1 MLAILL
7 FLAVFFLER
16 YQSLN
21 EEPGKIQERFQ
32 TCVTESFR
40 DVAWEVR
47 NLQEKFFKNEKEL
60 SFWKDGLQLVQTS
73 DKNDI
78 ALFVLRKDSMLFWSD
93 SKVIFPADFF
103 RNSPRGDFIV
113 KLKTGWYGFHCQ
125 QEGPY
130 LFAGS
135 YLIKNE
141 YLLQNEYLV
150 NGYSGRFEFPQD
162 VCLSLTPGKFPIFS
176 GSHNYLCSLIFIPKE
191 AGHQELAAVH
201 QGQKGQGVPLNVIF
215 LVFFLGLIF
224 LLRAIFLAHTA
235 VDWFGKRRNLQFL
248 SFLTIVLIL
257 RVLQFLFRFPAELC
271 QSALFDPSWYS
282 SSVWLPSLGD
292 FVINALL
299 GVAMVLA
306 FFTNKSSSQKLPGRS
321 HGNRIFRGL
330 IVGSMVLIFFEAA
343 GYFITDLVINS
354 SLPLNLKNISAL
366 IAESGFGFFI
376 IAAVLFILWKLSH
389 EAFTYV
395 FSLSLERPWLL
406 VSSGISIILN
416 MLVFQV
422 LHRPLN
428 YPAVLLFTGYFLV
441 YGYLLNRENMKLSIQ
456 ISLFFLCF
464 FAVFATVILNQAN
477 RQKEGE
483 KRNLLAVK
491 LASRRNPVT
500 EEMYDQLERRILTD
514 SLLRGRLQPGAGEQQ
529 PGTDSLIS
537 YLKAQYFRDYW
548 RKYNV
553 QITLCDTSKNL
564 LVQPRNVSIN
574 CNSYFSGIINKSGE
588 ETVLPNLFF
597 LDNGLGKEYYL
608 AILTGSDF
616 GLSGPVPTLF
626 IEINSKNDYPDPGYP
641 GLLMDNTRIDI
652 PNLSDYSYG
661 LYENGRLVHAV
672 GSYNY
677 SIGLNQYG
685 NYSKNGTLFKEDEM
699 VHYQYRINPSTSLL
713 ISKKKESFLSRIT
726 PFSYLFILFAL
737 ISLVAGGLV
746 NFPKT
751 YHLIPRS
758 LRTRLHISLIGIL
771 VVAMAAIGV
780 VQVLNITGINS
791 KKNAD
796 NLRERALSVLVEIQH
811 KYGAEQEIPGNG
823 SIDLEDFLI
832 RLSNIFFTDINF
844 YDAEGTMISS
854 SRPQIFEEG
863 LVSGRMDPEAYKSL
877 VVDRNSILIHHESI
891 GTMQFNSAYL
901 PLYNDQNN
909 LLGYI
914 NLPYFSRQ
922 DELKKEISSF
932 LVTFINIYILL
943 ILFGIFITILISN
956 YITAPLALLAGKM
969 SRLRLGK
976 VNEKITWNP
985 HDEIGQLVTEYN
997 RMVDELGRSAAM
1009 LAQSERE
1016 MAWRGMARQVAHE
1029 IKNPL
1034 TPMKLS
1040 AQYLQKAWNDKAP
1053 DWDKRLA
1060 RFTATLVEQID
1071 ALSAIATDFSD
1082 FAKISEVAVK
1092 KVDLVEIARFS
1103 LSLYEGASEIRYE
1116 LFTGADHA
1124 MVLADRSQL
1133 IRVFTNLLNNAMQ
1146 AIDDKQGGLIRVTL
1160 VVDKEDIVVAV
1171 SDNGTGISPGRADK
1185 IFEPDFTTK
1194 TGGMGLGLAIVKG
1207 IVEGIHGTI
1216 SFTSEEQKGTTF
1228 VIKIPAY
1235 VEPV

>member
-1 MLAILL
+1 MLAIFI
-7 FLAVFFLER
+7 FLTVLFLER
-16 YQSLN
+16 YHSYK
-21 EEPGKIQERFQ
+21 EEPGKIYVRFQ
-32 TCVTESFR
+32 ECITES
-40 DVAWEVR
+40 VEEVSR
-47 NLQEKFFKNEKEL
+47 EVNDLQETFLNKAGRFSSWTNE
-60 SFWKDGLQLVQTS
+60 LQKINTG
-73 DKNDI
+73 NRNNI
-78 ALFVLRKDSMLFWSD
+78 ALFVFSNDSLLFWSD
-93 SKVIFPADFF
+93 NKIIFPNDFS
-103 RNSPRGDFIV
+103 RKSPRGDFIL
-113 KLKTGWYGFHCQ
+113 KLKTGWYGFHCRKA
-125 QEGPY
+125 GAFV
-130 LFAGS
+130 FAGA

-141 YLLQNEYLV
+141 YPLQNDYLV
-150 NGYSGRFEFPQD
+150 NGYAGRFDFPQE
-162 VCLSLTPGKFPIFS
+162 VALSLTPGKFPVYAGDHHF
-176 GSHNYLCSLIFIPKE
+176 LCSLIFTAKDT
-191 AGHQELAAVH
+191 
-201 QGQKGQGVPLNVIF
+201 GQNNPVQSRLDHDRQGVPPNFIF
-215 LVFFLGLIF
+215 LFFLIGVAF
-224 LLRAIFLAHTA
+224 LLRGIYLALTL
-235 VDWFGKRRNLQFL
+235 VNWFEEKRILLPL
-248 SFLTIVLIL
+248 SFFAIVLIL
-257 RVLQFLFRFPAELC
+257 RVLQFVFRFPAELY
-271 QSALFDPSWYS
+271 QSDLFGPSWYS

-292 FVINALL
+292 FTLNTFLAVTL
-299 GVAMVLA
+299 VLA
-306 FFTNKSSSQKLPGRS
+306 YTSDHSFSDFHVSGSKKTRFFQ
-321 HGNRIFRGL
+321 GL
-330 IVGSMVLIFFEAA
+330 VILLFVLLIFWVAR
-343 GYFITDLVINS
+343 YFITDLVINS

-366 IAESGFGFFI
+366 IPESGYGFFI
-376 IAAVLFILWKLSH
+376 ISAVLFILWKLSYK
-389 EAFTYV
+389 AFIYL
-395 FSLSLERPWLL
+395 SGLSLKLPWILGYA
-406 VSSGISIILN
+406 GISIFLN
-416 MLVFQV
+416 IFFFYLCGMPVD
-422 LHRPLN
+422 
-428 YPAVLLFTGYFLV
+428 YPIMLLFAGYFMSFV
-441 YGYLLNRENMKLSIQ
+441 YLLYRTKTHFSIQ
-456 ISLFFLCF
+456 VFLFFLCF
-464 FAVFATVILNQAN
+464 YTVFATIILNQAN
-477 RQKEGE
+477 RQKENE
-483 KRNLLAVK
+483 KLNLLAVK

-514 SLLRGRLQPGAGEQQ
+514 SLILNSLQPGSGGKHLSA
-529 PGTDSLIS
+529 DSLIA
-537 YLKAQYFRDYW
+537 YLKTQYFRDYW

-564 LVQPRNVSIN
+564 LVQPRNVRIN

-588 ETVLPNLFF
+588 ETVLPNLYF
-597 LDNGLGKEYYL
+597 LENGLGKEYYL
-608 AILTGSDF
+608 AILTGTDF
-616 GLSGPVPTLF
+616 GITGQVPTLF

-641 GLLMDNTRIDI
+641 GLLMDNTRIDL

-661 LYENGRLVHAV
+661 LFENGRLVHAV

-677 SIGLNQYG
+677 SNGLTRYKNF
-685 NYSKNGTLFKEDEM
+685 SKSGFLFTEDQM
-699 VHYQYRINPSTSLL
+699 VHYQYRINQSASLL
-713 ISKKKESFLSRIT
+713 ISKKEESFLTRIT

-737 ISLVAGGLV
+737 ITLVAGSMV
-746 NFPKT
+746 NFPKA
-751 YHLIPRS
+751 YHIVPRS

-811 KYGAEQEIPGNG
+811 KYGAEQEIQGNG
-823 SIDLEDFLI
+823 NTDLEDFLI

-844 YDAEGTMISS
+844 YDTGGTMISS

-863 LVSGRMDPEAYKSL
+863 LVSERMDPEAYKNL
-877 VVDRNSILIHHESI
+877 VVDRKSVLIHHESI
-891 GTMQFNSAYL
+891 GTMQFNSAYM

-943 ILFGIFITILISN
+943 ILFGVFITVLISN

-969 SRLRLGK
+969 SKLRLGK

-1082 FAKISEVAVK
+1082 FAKISEVVVK
-1092 KVDLVEIARFS
+1092 TVDLEEIVRFS
-1103 LSLYEGASEIRYE
+1103 LSLYEGAFEIRYE
-1116 LFTGADHA
+1116 FETRVDHPT
-1124 MVLADRSQL
+1124 VLADRSQL

-1146 AIDDKQGGLIRVTL
+1146 AIGDKHQGLIRVTL
-1160 VVDKEDIVVAV
+1160 TRDNEDIVVAV
-1171 SDNGTGISPGRADK
+1171 SDNGAGISPDRADK

-1194 TGGMGLGLAIVKG
+1194 SGGMGLGLAIVKG
-1207 IVEGIHGTI
+1207 IVEGIHGEI
-1216 SFTSEEQKGTTF
+1216 SFTSEEEKGTTF

-1235 VEPV
+1235 VEPE

>member
-1 MLAILL
+1 
-7 FLAVFFLER
+7 
-16 YQSLN
+16 
-21 EEPGKIQERFQ
+21 
-32 TCVTESFR
+32 
-40 DVAWEVR
+40 
-47 NLQEKFFKNEKEL
+47 
-60 SFWKDGLQLVQTS
+60 
-73 DKNDI
+73 
-78 ALFVLRKDSMLFWSD
+78 
-93 SKVIFPADFF
+93 
-103 RNSPRGDFIV
+103 
-113 KLKTGWYGFHCQ
+113 
-125 QEGPY
+125 
-130 LFAGS
+130 
-135 YLIKNE
+135 
-141 YLLQNEYLV
+141 
-150 NGYSGRFEFPQD
+150 
-162 VCLSLTPGKFPIFS
+162 
-176 GSHNYLCSLIFIPKE
+176 
-191 AGHQELAAVH
+191 
-201 QGQKGQGVPLNVIF
+201 
-215 LVFFLGLIF
+215 
-224 LLRAIFLAHTA
+224 
-235 VDWFGKRRNLQFL
+235 
-248 SFLTIVLIL
+248 
-257 RVLQFLFRFPAELC
+257 
-271 QSALFDPSWYS
+271 
-282 SSVWLPSLGD
+282 
-292 FVINALL
+292 
-299 GVAMVLA
+299 
-306 FFTNKSSSQKLPGRS
+306 
-321 HGNRIFRGL
+321 
-330 IVGSMVLIFFEAA
+330 
-343 GYFITDLVINS
+343 
-354 SLPLNLKNISAL
+354 
-366 IAESGFGFFI
+366 
-376 IAAVLFILWKLSH
+376 
-389 EAFTYV
+389 
-395 FSLSLERPWLL
+395 
-406 VSSGISIILN
+406 
-416 MLVFQV
+416 
-422 LHRPLN
+422 
-428 YPAVLLFTGYFLV
+428 
-441 YGYLLNRENMKLSIQ
+441 
-456 ISLFFLCF
+456 
-464 FAVFATVILNQAN
+464 
-477 RQKEGE
+477 
-483 KRNLLAVK
+483 
-491 LASRRNPVT
+491 
-500 EEMYDQLERRILTD
+500 
-514 SLLRGRLQPGAGEQQ
+514 
-529 PGTDSLIS
+529 
-537 YLKAQYFRDYW
+537 
-548 RKYNV
+548 
-553 QITLCDTSKNL
+553 
-564 LVQPRNVSIN
+564 
-574 CNSYFSGIINKSGE
+574 
-588 ETVLPNLFF
+588 
-597 LDNGLGKEYYL
+597 
-608 AILTGSDF
+608 
-616 GLSGPVPTLF
+616 
-626 IEINSKNDYPDPGYP
+626 
-641 GLLMDNTRIDI
+641 
-652 PNLSDYSYG
+652 
-661 LYENGRLVHAV
+661 
-672 GSYNY
+672 
-677 SIGLNQYG
+677 
-685 NYSKNGTLFKEDEM
+685 
-699 VHYQYRINPSTSLL
+699 
-713 ISKKKESFLSRIT
+713 
-726 PFSYLFILFAL
+726 
-737 ISLVAGGLV
+737 
-746 NFPKT
+746 
-751 YHLIPRS
+751 
-758 LRTRLHISLIGIL
+758 
-771 VVAMAAIGV
+771 
-780 VQVLNITGINS
+780 
-791 KKNAD
+791 
-796 NLRERALSVLVEIQH
+796 
-811 KYGAEQEIPGNG
+811 
-823 SIDLEDFLI
+823 
-832 RLSNIFFTDINF
+832 
-844 YDAEGTMISS
+844 MISS

-969 SRLRLGK
+969 SRLRLGI